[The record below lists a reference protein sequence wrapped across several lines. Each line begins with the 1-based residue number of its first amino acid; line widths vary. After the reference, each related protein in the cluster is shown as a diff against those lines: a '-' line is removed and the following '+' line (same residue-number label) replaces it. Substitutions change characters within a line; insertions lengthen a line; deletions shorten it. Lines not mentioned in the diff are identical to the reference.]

1 MNTLKNKRET
11 TSLTQLQFAQKIGIP
26 IRTYQR
32 YESNENSAEYCEPRA
47 TLAIKIAKALNT
59 TVEKLWGTQNQNN
72 YNTNN

>member
-1 MNTLKNKRET
+1 MNTLKNKREA

-47 TLAIKIAKALNT
+47 TMAIKIAKALNT
-59 TVEKLWGTQNQNN
+59 TVEDLWN
-72 YNTNN
+72 YKKEDTL